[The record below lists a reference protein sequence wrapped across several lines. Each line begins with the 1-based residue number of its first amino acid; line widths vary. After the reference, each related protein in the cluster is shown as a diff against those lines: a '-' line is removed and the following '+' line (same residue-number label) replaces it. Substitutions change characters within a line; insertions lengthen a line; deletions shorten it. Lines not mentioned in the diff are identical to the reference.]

1 MAYKFQAGDATLSGS
16 VTLVKYQ
23 DLLFESDGDSNIG
36 AGAKEVGIIYTER
49 ITASVAVSASAVYA
63 DDLYGNGSGLT
74 GISSENVKITASAQN
89 QDLDIVLVG
98 EAGTGKTLA
107 NDANGKFMFNPSTNL
122 LNLGGQFNV
131 RSISSSVGS
140 FVTASRAQF
149 RPFAGAYRRVDID
162 SAGLGVADAS
172 GTGSFSVSFAGAI
185 SGSSNANI
193 GGTLKVAKNKFQ
205 VASDGDLS
213 AVDGTFSGAISA
225 SSTLT
230 AVGALSIGPSAN
242 AQITAAGAISASSTL
257 SVAGN
262 VQLDG
267 ADDSAAFVAADDVYF
282 RDAGTGQM
290 RRDSWGDLMTVAA
303 GTVTTTGL
311 KAASGVLSLD
321 IANMTAATIATTD
334 TIVFNDQN
342 GDVLR
347 QETVDDL
354 FDIGPALVSAAGI
367 AIADDYFLF
376 LDGGATGTAKKNKL
390 ANLVA
395 AMADGTTI
403 TSSAGVLS
411 VVGAQNIDVNAVL
424 GNASYQLTKAGLNF
438 ATASIATN
446 VTYTLPASPT
456 AGDIVYIKLAG
467 VTGGKHAVISGSA
480 VGNQT
485 IDGVSAITASS
496 PYSAISLV
504 AATTSKWMIF

>member
-23 DLLFESDGDSNIG
+23 DLLFDSDGDSNIG

-49 ITASVAVSASAVYA
+49 ITASVAVSASAVYSA
-63 DDLYGNGSGLT
+63 DFVGAGGNLT
-74 GISSENVKITASAQN
+74 GVSSTSM
-89 QDLDIVLVG
+89 
-98 EAGTGKTLA
+98 T
-107 NDANGKFMFNPSTNL
+107 
-122 LNLGGQFNV
+122 
-131 RSISSSVGS
+131 
-140 FVTASRAQF
+140 VTASTLAGQL
-149 RPFAGAYRRVDID
+149 RPVLVDAAGAARSLALD
-162 SAGLGVADAS
+162 SADGWSYVPSKGQLNLTGLLSGATEISASRVLFAPNKGAASWACDTSGVAMSNAAGNNVHVIDFSGNVSGSEALQAKSLRVGVNGNLGVPGKLNLLALD
-172 GTGSFSVSFAGAI
+172 TTTLSV
-185 SGSSNANI
+185 
-193 GGTLKVAKNKFQ
+193 
-205 VASDGDLS
+205 
-213 AVDGTFSGAISA
+213 SGAISA

>member
-49 ITASVAVSASAVYA
+49 ITASVAVSASAVYSA
-63 DDLYGNGSGLT
+63 DFVGAGGNLT
-74 GISSENVKITASAQN
+74 GVSSTSMTVTASAQN

-107 NDANGKFMFNPSTNL
+107 SDANGKFMFNPSTNL

-131 RSISSSVGS
+131 RSISSSYGS

-162 SAGLGVADAS
+162 SAGLGVVNAS
-172 GTGSFSVSFAGAI
+172 GTGSFTVSFAGAI

-213 AVDGTFSGAISA
+213 AVDGTFSGAIS
-225 SSTLT
+225 
-230 AVGALSIGPSAN
+230 G
-242 AQITAAGAISASSTL
+242 SSTL

-334 TIVFNDQN
+334 TIVFNDQD

-504 AATTSKWMIF
+504 AATTSKWVIF